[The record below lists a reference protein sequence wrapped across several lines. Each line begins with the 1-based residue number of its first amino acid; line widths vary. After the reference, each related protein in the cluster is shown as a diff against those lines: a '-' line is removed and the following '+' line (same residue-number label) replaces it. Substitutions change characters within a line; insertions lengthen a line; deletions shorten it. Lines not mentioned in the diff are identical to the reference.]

1 MLNFID
7 MTFKN
12 ILCPVDF
19 SDSSSKIVELAI
31 KLSEVDGNIILFHHS
46 VLISPVQGPEA
57 AIGFEADQELRD
69 LAKSQLDEMAASLK
83 SKYPTRTLETYH
95 SFLKNMVD
103 EINELAKEKH
113 VDIIVMGTHG
123 RTGLKRLLLGSIAED
138 VLRHAECPVFLAK
151 V

>member
-1 MLNFID
+1 

-31 KLSEVDGNIILFHHS
+31 NLSEVDGNIILFHHS

-103 EINELAKEKH
+103 EINELVKEKH

-138 VLRHAECPVFLAK
+138 VLRHAECPVFLVK

>member
-1 MLNFID
+1 

-69 LAKSQLDEMAASLK
+69 LAKSQLDELAASLK

-103 EINELAKEKH
+103 DINELAKEKH

-138 VLRHAECPVFLAK
+138 VLRHAECPVFLVK

>member
-1 MLNFID
+1 

-69 LAKSQLDEMAASLK
+69 LAKSQLDELAASLK

-103 EINELAKEKH
+103 DINELVKEKH

-138 VLRHAECPVFLAK
+138 VLRHAECPVFLVK

>member
-1 MLNFID
+1 

-69 LAKSQLDEMAASLK
+69 LAKTQLDEMAASLK

-123 RTGLKRLLLGSIAED
+123 RTGLKRLLMGSIAED
-138 VLRHAECPVFLAK
+138 VLRHAECPVFLVK

>member
-1 MLNFID
+1 

-31 KLSEVDGNIILFHHS
+31 KLSEADGNIILFHHS

-69 LAKSQLDEMAASLK
+69 LAKSQLDDMATGLK
-83 SKYPTRTLETYH
+83 SKYPSHTFETYH
-95 SFLKNMVD
+95 SFLKSITD
-103 EINELAKEKH
+103 EINDISKEKK
-113 VDIIVMGTHG
+113 VDVIVMGTHG
-123 RTGLKRLLLGSIAED
+123 RTGLNRLLMGSIAED
-138 VLRHAECPVFLAK
+138 VLRHAECPVLLVK

>member
-1 MLNFID
+1 

-19 SDSSSKIVELAI
+19 SDSSSKIIELAI

-69 LAKSQLDEMAASLK
+69 LAKSQLDELAASLK

-138 VLRHAECPVFLAK
+138 VLRHAECPVFLVK

>member
-1 MLNFID
+1 

-95 SFLKNMVD
+95 SFLKNIVD

>member
-1 MLNFID
+1 

-31 KLSEVDGNIILFHHS
+31 KLSEADGNIILFHHS

-69 LAKSQLDEMAASLK
+69 LAKSQLDDMATSLK
-83 SKYPTRTLETYH
+83 SKYPTHTFETYH
-95 SFLKNMVD
+95 SFLKSITD
-103 EINELAKEKH
+103 EINDISKERK
-113 VDIIVMGTHG
+113 VDVIVMGTHG
-123 RTGLKRLLLGSIAED
+123 RTGLKRLLMGSIAED
-138 VLRHAECPVFLAK
+138 VLRHADCPVFLVK

>member
-1 MLNFID
+1 

-12 ILCPVDF
+12 IHCPVDF

>member
-1 MLNFID
+1 

>member
-1 MLNFID
+1 

-95 SFLKNMVD
+95 SFLKSMVD
-103 EINELAKEKH
+103 EINELTKEKH

-138 VLRHAECPVFLAK
+138 VLRHAECPVFLVK

>member
-1 MLNFID
+1 

-95 SFLKNMVD
+95 SFFKSMVD
-103 EINELAKEKH
+103 EINELTKEKH

-138 VLRHAECPVFLAK
+138 VLRHAECPVFLVK

>member
-1 MLNFID
+1 

-138 VLRHAECPVFLAK
+138 VLRHAECPVFLVK

>member
-1 MLNFID
+1 

-69 LAKSQLDEMAASLK
+69 LAKSQLDELAASLK

-103 EINELAKEKH
+103 EINELVKEKH

-138 VLRHAECPVFLAK
+138 VLRHAECPVFLVK

>member
-1 MLNFID
+1 

-19 SDSSSKIVELAI
+19 SDSSSKIIELAI

-138 VLRHAECPVFLAK
+138 VLRHAECPVFLVK

>member
-1 MLNFID
+1 

-83 SKYPTRTLETYH
+83 SKYPTRTLETYN

>member
-1 MLNFID
+1 

-31 KLSEVDGNIILFHHS
+31 KLSEEDGNIILFHHS
-46 VLISPVQGPEA
+46 VLISPLQGPDVA
-57 AIGFEADQELRD
+57 VGFEADQELRD
-69 LAKSQLDEMAASLK
+69 MAKSQLDDMAASLK
-83 SKYPTRTLETYH
+83 SNYPTRTFETCH
-95 SFLKNMVD
+95 SFLKSMTD
-103 EINELAKEKH
+103 EINDLAKEKN

-123 RTGLKRLLLGSIAED
+123 RTGLKRLLMGSIAED
-138 VLRHAECPVFLAK
+138 VLRHAECPVFLVK

>member
-1 MLNFID
+1 
-7 MTFKN
+7 
-12 ILCPVDF
+12 
-19 SDSSSKIVELAI
+19 
-31 KLSEVDGNIILFHHS
+31 
-46 VLISPVQGPEA
+46 
-57 AIGFEADQELRD
+57 
-69 LAKSQLDEMAASLK
+69 MAASLK

>member
-1 MLNFID
+1 
-7 MTFKN
+7 
-12 ILCPVDF
+12 
-19 SDSSSKIVELAI
+19 
-31 KLSEVDGNIILFHHS
+31 
-46 VLISPVQGPEA
+46 
-57 AIGFEADQELRD
+57 
-69 LAKSQLDEMAASLK
+69 MAASLK

-123 RTGLKRLLLGSIAED
+123 RTGLKRLLMGSIAED
-138 VLRHAECPVFLAK
+138 VLRHAECPVFLVK

>member
-1 MLNFID
+1 

-31 KLSEVDGNIILFHHS
+31 KLSEVDGTIILFHHS
-46 VLISPVQGPEA
+46 VLISPVQWPEA

-69 LAKSQLDEMAASLK
+69 LAKTQLDEMAASLK

-123 RTGLKRLLLGSIAED
+123 RTGLKRLLMGSIAED
-138 VLRHAECPVFLAK
+138 VLRHAECPVFLVK

>member
-1 MLNFID
+1 

-95 SFLKNMVD
+95 SFLKNIVD

-138 VLRHAECPVFLAK
+138 VLRHAECPVFLVK

>member
-1 MLNFID
+1 

-19 SDSSSKIVELAI
+19 SDSSSKIIELAI

-123 RTGLKRLLLGSIAED
+123 RTGLKRLLMGSIAED
-138 VLRHAECPVFLAK
+138 VLRHAECPVFLVK

>member
-1 MLNFID
+1 

-31 KLSEVDGNIILFHHS
+31 KLSEVDGTIIIFHHS

-69 LAKSQLDEMAASLK
+69 LAKTQLDEMAASLK

-123 RTGLKRLLLGSIAED
+123 RTGLKRLLMGSIAED
-138 VLRHAECPVFLAK
+138 VLRHAECPVFLVK

>member
-1 MLNFID
+1 

-69 LAKSQLDEMAASLK
+69 LAKTQLDEMAASLK
-83 SKYPTRTLETYH
+83 SKYPTRTLEPYH

-138 VLRHAECPVFLAK
+138 VLRHAECPVFLVK

>member
-1 MLNFID
+1 

-69 LAKSQLDEMAASLK
+69 LAKSQLDELAASLK

-138 VLRHAECPVFLAK
+138 VLRHAECPVFLVK

>member
-1 MLNFID
+1 

-83 SKYPTRTLETYH
+83 SKYPTRTLVTYH

>member
-1 MLNFID
+1 

-103 EINELAKEKH
+103 EINELTKEKH

-138 VLRHAECPVFLAK
+138 VLRHAECPVFLVK